1 MDKKDIVRAVA
12 WIVGALLWAV
22 IACDNIAQSNT
33 TCAVTQAALSV
44 CFIINA
50 VRCYITVKSKQN
62 CDPRGSLF
70 CLYSLQLSKK
80 QV

>member
-1 MDKKDIVRAVA
+1 MKLTDKKDIVRAVA

-44 CFIINA
+44 CFII
-50 VRCYITVKSKQN
+50 YY
-62 CDPRGSLF
+62 G
-70 CLYSLQLSKK
+70 KK
-80 QV
+80 